1 MKLLLIR
8 HGQSTGNVNPTA
20 YLTTPDSKIPL
31 TEKGEEQA
39 RAVGEQLR
47 NIKVDYMY
55 RSPFKR
61 TRDTSTLILEKTGN
75 IPVKESMV
83 IKEQQWPQF
92 KSLKEREIFQKR
104 RELSGEPFFF
114 KEDTYESWYDVALR
128 AELFLTQLV
137 LTHSPDDVIVVVS
150 HECFLRML
158 IMVIDGTPYEDS
170 YIKIDNCSIIEREV

>member
-8 HGQSTGNVNPTA
+8 HGQSTGNVNPSA

-47 NIKVDYMY
+47 NMKVDYMY

-61 TRDTSTLILEKTGN
+61 TRDTSNLILEKIGEV
-75 IPVKESMV
+75 PVKESVV
-83 IKEQQWPQF
+83 IKEQQWPAF
-92 KSLKEREIFQKR
+92 KSLKEREIFMKR
-104 RELSGEPFFF
+104 REMSGEPFFF
-114 KEDTYESWYDVALR
+114 KEGTYESWNDVALR
-128 AELFLTQLV
+128 AELFLTQLT
-137 LTHSPDDVIVVVS
+137 LTHDPDDVIVIVS

-158 IMVIDGTPYEDS
+158 LMVLDGVPYDKS
-170 YIKIDNCSIIEREV
+170 YQKIENCKIIEREL